1 MMVIII
7 IYCCCIG
14 YQDLI
19 QPASNF
25 NLTHNS
31 NSNISESCLMFRTND
46 NNAVQYNRTHIV
58 ALVQQN
64 PDGTE
69 IFMNKVTTI
78 FFIDDDSKL

>member
-1 MMVIII
+1 
-7 IYCCCIG
+7 
-14 YQDLI
+14 
-19 QPASNF
+19 
-25 NLTHNS
+25 
-31 NSNISESCLMFRTND
+31 MFRTND